1 MNSEKL
7 KVKNEWLSN
16 SIHYSL
22 FTLHLTGA
30 KLRYHKGQSQGKG
43 LREVRIYTIKKYVK
57 CLTVGSRQWTEDRRQ
72 WAEDRRQKTED
83 RRQWTVDRGQ
93 YIGTNRNYKRQ

>member
-16 SIHYSL
+16 SIHYLL

-57 CLTVGSRQWTEDRRQ
+57 CLTVGRRQ
-72 WAEDRRQKTED
+72 WAEGSGQKTVGSLLWLID
-83 RRQWTVDRGQ
+83 H
-93 YIGTNRNYKRQ
+93 YKRQ

>member
-30 KLRYHKGQSQGKG
+30 KLRYHKEQSQGKG

-57 CLTVGSRQWTEDRRQ
+57 CLTVGRRQ
-72 WAEDRRQKTED
+72 WAEGSGQKAVG
-83 RRQWTVDRGQ
+83 RRQWAVYCG
-93 YIGTNRNYKRQ
+93 

>member
-1 MNSEKL
+1 M
-7 KVKNEWLSN
+7 KNEWLSN

-30 KLRYHKGQSQGKG
+30 KLRYHKRQSQEKG

-57 CLTVGSRQWTEDRRQ
+57 CLTVGSG
-72 WAEDRRQKTED
+72 QKTVG
-83 RRQWTVDRGQ
+83 RGQKTVDSLLWL
-93 YIGTNRNYKRQ
+93 IDHYKTQ

>member
-30 KLRYHKGQSQGKG
+30 KLRYHKGQSQEKG

-57 CLTVGSRQWTEDRRQ
+57 CLTEDSGQRTEDSGQ
-72 WAEDRRQKTED
+72 SIVTDRSL
-83 RRQWTVDRGQ
+83 
-93 YIGTNRNYKRQ
+93 

>member
-1 MNSEKL
+1 MADDYLYSITDVWIVNSEKL

-43 LREVRIYTIKKYVK
+43 LWEVRIYTIKKYVK
-57 CLTVGSRQWTEDRRQ
+57 YLTEVSG
-72 WAEDRRQKTED
+72 
-83 RRQWTVDRGQ
+83 
-93 YIGTNRNYKRQ
+93 

>member
-1 MNSEKL
+1 MQLTTNDYGLIARIADHRHLNSEKL

-43 LREVRIYTIKKYVK
+43 LLEVRIYTIKKYVK
-57 CLTVGSRQWTEDRRQ
+57 YLTEVSGQKSEDMTQWS
-72 WAEDRRQKTED
+72 A
-83 RRQWTVDRGQ
+83 
-93 YIGTNRNYKRQ
+93 Y

>member
-1 MNSEKL
+1 MKSEKL

-57 CLTVGSRQWTEDRRQ
+57 CLTVGRGQRTEDRRQ
-72 WAEDRRQKTED
+72 RTED
-83 RRQWTVDRGQ
+83 RGQRTEDKRQKTVDRGQ
-93 YIGTNRNYKRQ
+93 YIGTNR

>member
-1 MNSEKL
+1 M
-7 KVKNEWLSN
+7 KNEWLSN

-43 LREVRIYTIKKYVK
+43 LLEVRIYTIKKYVK
-57 CLTVGSRQWTEDRRQ
+57 YLTEVS
-72 WAEDRRQKTED
+72 
-83 RRQWTVDRGQ
+83 GQ
-93 YIGTNRNYKRQ
+93 PIVTNLLFVMLLYLNMLIICKNQLVKHELV

>member
-22 FTLHLTGA
+22 FTLYLTGA

-43 LREVRIYTIKKYVK
+43 LWEVRIYTIKKYVK
-57 CLTVGSRQWTEDRRQ
+57 CLTEVSGQRSD
-72 WAEDRRQKTED
+72 
-83 RRQWTVDRGQ
+83 DRGQ
-93 YIGTNRNYKRQ
+93 PIVTNLLFVMLLYLNMLIICKN

>member
-1 MNSEKL
+1 MRPKADDYLCSITDVWIVNSEKL

-30 KLRYHKGQSQGKG
+30 KLRYHKVQSQGKG
-43 LREVRIYTIKKYVK
+43 LWEVRIYTIKKYVK
-57 CLTVGSRQWTEDRRQ
+57 YLTEVSG
-72 WAEDRRQKTED
+72 
-83 RRQWTVDRGQ
+83 
-93 YIGTNRNYKRQ
+93 

>member
-1 MNSEKL
+1 VNSEKL

-30 KLRYHKGQSQGKG
+30 KLRYHKEQSQGKG

-57 CLTVGSRQWTEDRRQ
+57 CLTAGSG
-72 WAEDRRQKTED
+72 QKT
-83 RRQWTVDRGQ
+83 VDSLLWL
-93 YIGTNRNYKRQ
+93 IDHYKRQ

>member
-57 CLTVGSRQWTEDRRQ
+57 YLTVDRRQWTEDSGQR
-72 WAEDRRQKTED
+72 TED
-83 RRQWTVDRGQ
+83 RGQKTVGSGQ
-93 YIGTNRNYKRQ
+93 KIEDSLLRLIDNYKRQ

>member
-1 MNSEKL
+1 MKSEKL

-57 CLTVGSRQWTEDRRQ
+57 CLTVGRRQRTEDRG
-72 WAEDRRQKTED
+72 QKTED
-83 RRQWTVDRGQ
+83 RRQRTEDSGQ
-93 YIGTNRNYKRQ
+93 KIEDSLLRLIDNYKRQ

>member
-30 KLRYHKGQSQGKG
+30 KLRYHKGKSQGKG

-57 CLTVGSRQWTEDRRQ
+57 HLTVGRRQKAVNSGQRTEDRGQR
-72 WAEDRRQKTED
+72 AVD
-83 RRQWTVDRGQ
+83 RRQWTIYCG
-93 YIGTNRNYKRQ
+93 

>member
-1 MNSEKL
+1 MNSGKL

-30 KLRYHKGQSQGKG
+30 KLRYHKGKSQGKG
-43 LREVRIYTIKKYVK
+43 WWEVRIYTIKKYVK
-57 CLTVGSRQWTEDRRQ
+57 CLTVDSGQ
-72 WAEDRRQKTED
+72 WAEDRGQKIED
-83 RRQWTVDRGQ
+83 RR
-93 YIGTNRNYKRQ
+93 

>member
-1 MNSEKL
+1 MVSGQSIATNDKWLWTNCPYSWPQTSADHRHLNSEKL

-57 CLTVGSRQWTEDRRQ
+57 YLTEVSG
-72 WAEDRRQKTED
+72 
-83 RRQWTVDRGQ
+83 
-93 YIGTNRNYKRQ
+93 

>member
-1 MNSEKL
+1 MYSITDVWKVNSEKL

-57 CLTVGSRQWTEDRRQ
+57 CLTEVSG
-72 WAEDRRQKTED
+72 
-83 RRQWTVDRGQ
+83 
-93 YIGTNRNYKRQ
+93 